1 MNTFEL
7 TLDLDKSV
15 GVKQWITLRQG
26 DKRGTTLRAT
36 LYDHGVLVS
45 GSYTCR
51 VSIRHPNRNTYY
63 RETATYNNGVATVT
77 IDETSAAS
85 VVGVTEGYFELLQ
98 GSTLIASTESF
109 GVRVL
114 QSATDGATVGPPYD
128 SAIEDA
134 LAELDA
140 ATGRISQMVVD
151 ATAEYLAAH
160 PEITTTVQD
169 NSVTDAKLIQSGG
182 VLDRVGRLWWRLE
195 NLLTNTPAESESVTV
210 SDAAKTP
217 VAGLTV
223 FGKSTQD
230 GTPTPDAPVAIQS
243 VTPNLYRQTQYEAG
257 FTRTSGGLTI
267 TYNSDGTCTC
277 TGTSSYATLW
287 GGGNATDDRLFVT
300 LPAGTYCVCGSHYVA
315 VQKKVGETVTNV
327 VSTISNFATFT
338 LTEDTLIKAMPIVPA
353 GVTLSNDA
361 VWVAVYEGDTWQPY
375 VPYANVGLR
384 ASRRNMCE
392 TSAKVLRIA
401 NTSGSWSD
409 NAWTLNGVTF
419 TVNPFGS
426 ITANGT
432 ASGLTNM
439 LLMRRGFALPAGTYH
454 LSGCPSGG
462 SDNTY
467 RIDVYAIGS
476 TVALAVD
483 YGSGAQ
489 FTLTERTTIDYMRI
503 RVPSGA
509 SLSNKTFYPMI
520 RPASLSP
527 EWVPYADSVTA
538 LPTDGHT
545 LRSLPDGTRDEV
557 TVDQYGH
564 VTLVQ
569 RTGSVSADTLASA
582 SKTIVELADVVRIS
596 YGNVLNGKPSRG
608 YQGNPAGSGWC
619 NVAPYVNNYTQNAV
633 HAYAHNAYVYVF
645 APKAD
650 KSTWDATTAT
660 EWTSEHATEL
670 VYALATPVTHD
681 LGTIEP
687 TALVGPDMTAQTVPT
702 APFALTY
709 ERDLNA
715 TLARLEAAL
724 ATLA

>member
-1 MNTFEL
+1 MNTFNL
-7 TLDLDKSV
+7 TLDLDKEQGLPQLV
-15 GVKQWITLRQG
+15 TLRQG
-26 DKRGTTLRAT
+26 DKSGTQLVAT
-36 LYDHGVLVS
+36 IYDHGQLVS
-45 GSYTCR
+45 GGYTAR
-51 VSIRHPNRNTYY
+51 VSLRHPGSGDTYY
-63 RETATYNNGVATVT
+63 RETATYSNGVATVT
-77 IDETSAAS
+77 IDEQYAAT
-85 VVGVTEGYFELLQ
+85 VAGVTTGYFELLQ
-98 GSTLIASTESF
+98 GSTVKASTADF
-109 GVRVL
+109 IVRIL
-114 QSATDGATVGPPYD
+114 PSAEDGAVPGEVYD

-134 LAELDA
+134 LDELDA

-195 NLLTNTPAESESVTV
+195 NLLTATPAEAESVTV

-243 VTPNLYRQTQYEAG
+243 VTPNLYRQTLYAAG
-257 FTRTSGGLTI
+257 ATHSTAGITI
-267 TYNSDGTCTC
+267 THNEDGTCTC
-277 TGTSSYATLW
+277 SGTSTANAWLW
-287 GGGNATDDRLFVT
+287 GGGNSANERLYVT
-300 LPAGTYCVCGSHYVA
+300 LPAGTYTVCGSHRVA
-315 VQKKVGETVTNV
+315 AQKMVNGS
-327 VSTISNFATFT
+327 VSTLAVLTAGSATFT
-338 LTEDTLIKAMPIVPA
+338 LDEPTLVKAVPVIPS
-353 GVTLSNDA
+353 GITVENET

-384 ASRRNMCE
+384 AGGRNLLD
-392 TSAKVLRIA
+392 TTAKVMRA
-401 NTSGSWSD
+401 TNTNGSWSD

-426 ITANGT
+426 ITVNGT
-432 ASGLTNM
+432 ASGLTTM
-439 LLMRRGFALPAGTYH
+439 LLTRNGFALPAGTYV
-454 LSGCPSGG
+454 LNGCPSGG
-462 SDNTY
+462 SDSTY
-467 RIDVYAIGS
+467 RIDIYAVS
-476 TVALAVD
+476 DVALAVD

-489 FTLTERTTIDYMRI
+489 FTLTERTVISYMRI

-527 EWVPYADSVTA
+527 QFQPYTESVTA
-538 LPTDGHT
+538 LPVDGHT

-569 RTGSVSADTLASA
+569 RVGHIELDGSSDEDWQALNKSFGGAAPNVKIAQTSAQVIQTRSNRFVPISADATWIGSSVGVGIANTTSRPIRIHNGDMTLA
-582 SKTIVELADVVRIS
+582 
-596 YGNVLNGKPSRG
+596 
-608 YQGNPAGSGWC
+608 
-619 NVAPYVNNYTQNAV
+619 
-633 HAYAHNAYVYVF
+633 
-645 APKAD
+645 
-650 KSTWDATTAT
+650 
-660 EWTSEHATEL
+660 EWTAWLAANPVT
-670 VYALATPVTHD
+670 VDYPLATPQTHD
-681 LGTIEP
+681 LGTIDP
-687 TALVGPDMTAQTVPT
+687 TALVGPDLTAQAVPT